1 MENNYITLLLLSS
14 VSSKLWDFV
23 SLVLMTL
30 FHMLVW
36 ETRTYHSANSATTSV
51 SEAIL
56 EQVAHTYSVCTGA
69 RVFHNDVLLPTGY
82 VVGSCDKGMY
92 LVCISLQEDKHSLAA
107 LRCHMGKTSPH
118 YVQLQVI
125 GWWSVRSLVP
135 CSTDIVY
142 KQGEY
147 RIVSQQAGM
156 YTKTWDD
163 WDAKQY
169 HLNCARGARHIQN
182 LVSKRKT
189 GVFFLFGEPGLGKT
203 TTARYLAKTWDA
215 WLCLDFEELYNARC
229 HPVTEI
235 IQMQQY
241 LQPSSERPLV
251 IVLDELDEYL
261 FRRKNE
267 ESDEVECTP
276 ETKDAVVFRSNNMK
290 KNWGR
295 LLDTVHQSHNIVLL
309 CTSNR
314 HKSFF
319 DTFDNALLR
328 PFRITACLHYV
339 KDSVVVENITP
350 STQKKSLK
358 QC

>member
-1 MENNYITLLLLSS
+1 
-14 VSSKLWDFV
+14 
-23 SLVLMTL
+23 MTV

-36 ETRTYHSANSATTSV
+36 ETRTYHSTNSATTSV

-56 EQVAHTYSVCTGA
+56 EQIALTYCICTGA

-82 VVGSCDKGMY
+82 VIGSYEKGMY

-107 LRCHMGKTSPH
+107 LRCHMGKSSAH
-118 YVQLQVI
+118 HVQLQVI
-125 GWWSVRSLVP
+125 GWWSVRSLV
-135 CSTDIVY
+135 SHSREIVY

-156 YTKTWDD
+156 YTKSWDD
-163 WDAKQY
+163 FDANQY
-169 HLNCARGARHIQN
+169 HPNCARGVRYIQN

-203 TTARYLAKTWDA
+203 TTARYLAKKWDA
-215 WLCLDFEELYNARC
+215 WLCLDFEELYNSRC

-241 LQPSSERPLV
+241 LQPSRDRPLV

-276 ETKDAVVFRSNNMK
+276 EMKDAVVLRSNNMK

-295 LLDTVHQSHNIVLL
+295 LLDTVHQSQNIVLL

-314 HKSFF
+314 PKTFF
-319 DTFDNALLR
+319 DDFDNALLR
-328 PFRITACLHYV
+328 PYRITANLQYV
-339 KDSVVVENITP
+339 ENDVVVVNTNQP
-350 STQKKSLK
+350 PVRPFSKRTK
-358 QC
+358 QA